1 VRVMPITKD
10 SSLVSK
16 IMDIV
21 PDITNKFAK
30 KPADN

>member
-1 VRVMPITKD
+1 MPITKD

-21 PDITNKFAK
+21 PDVMNKFSGKHPQGEA
-30 KPADN
+30 